1 MKNKRLCLSLVSL
14 GFLAASLA
22 ATAGGAPPGGEW
34 PVWGGD
40 AGGSRFSPLAQ
51 LSADNLAQLE
61 VAWEYRTGDAF
72 DSEAARF
79 KQMLTVT
86 PLMVEDTLFLCSA
99 RNRVIALDATSGE
112 QRWVHDP
119 VVAEEDGLTFAC
131 RGVAWW
137 RDPAV
142 DGQCAARVYMGTYDA
157 RLLALDAATG
167 EPCTDFGDRG
177 AVDLTAGLGE
187 LEVGEY
193 NVTAPPT
200 VVADAGL
207 LVVGARIAD
216 NRRRDAPSGVVR
228 AFDLRSGA
236 LRWAWNPVPPGHSMT
251 DAEGNYRRGT
261 PNAWGTFSHD
271 PDTGLVFIP
280 TGNPSPDS
288 WGGQR
293 EGLDHYGSSVVA
305 LHADSGELAWHFQTV
320 HNDLWDY
327 DVGAQ
332 PTLFTWP
339 GPDGPVPAVVA
350 ATKTGLLFFLD
361 RRSGEPLF
369 PVEERPVPAS
379 DVPGEQASPT
389 QPFPARPRPLSDSE
403 LTPDKAWGL
412 LYFDRRACARE
423 IATLRHEGLYTPPSL
438 QGSVQFPGMLGGVN
452 WGGVSIDPG
461 RGLMLV
467 NHSSMAVASQVF
479 PRDADNPSGSG
490 MDNGGEMRGT
500 PYRSS
505 LRPLLSPLGI
515 PCNPPP
521 WGRLTAIELA
531 SGEVAWDIPL
541 GTTAEIGPLPLPF
554 GLTLGAPNLG
564 GSLVTASGLTFIAAT
579 TDARLRAFA
588 TASGELLWESRLPA
602 AGHAT
607 PMTYLG
613 VDGRQYLVVAAGG
626 HVALPGPKGD
636 HIVAYALPGR

>member
-1 MKNKRLCLSLVSL
+1 MKMTSRTRVLAGLPLLVACLKSM
-14 GFLAASLA
+14 
-22 ATAGGAPPGGEW
+22 AGGPSVGADW
-34 PVWGGD
+34 PIWGGG
-40 AGGSRFSPLAQ
+40 AGGSRFSPLTQ
-51 LSADNLAQLE
+51 LQAGNLSQLE
-61 VAWEYRTGDAF
+61 VAWEYRTGDTF

-86 PLMVEDTLFLCSA
+86 PLKVEDTLYLCSA
-99 RNRVIALDATSGE
+99 RNRVIALNATTGE
-112 QRWVHDP
+112 ERWVHDP
-119 VVAEEDGLTFAC
+119 GVDEADGLTFAC

-137 RDPAV
+137 RDPQAR
-142 DGQCAARVYMGTYDA
+142 GPCASRIYLGTYDS

-167 EPCTDFGDRG
+167 KLCADFGRDG
-177 AVDLTAGLGE
+177 VVDLTAGLGA
-187 LEVGEY
+187 LETGEY

-200 VVADAGL
+200 VAAESGV
-207 LVVGARIAD
+207 LVLGARVAD
-216 NRRRDAPSGVVR
+216 NRKVDAPSGVVR

-236 LRWAWNPVPPGHSMT
+236 LRWAWNPVPPGQPMQ
-251 DAEGNYRRGT
+251 DAAGNYRRGT

-271 PDTGLVFIP
+271 PETGLVFVP

-288 WGGQR
+288 WGGER
-293 EGLDHYGSSVVA
+293 EGFDHFGSSVVA
-305 LHADSGELAWHFQTV
+305 LRAESGELVWHFQTV
-320 HNDLWDY
+320 HHDLWDY

-361 RRSGEPLF
+361 RRTGEPLF
-369 PVEERPVPAS
+369 PVEERPVPPS

-389 QPFPARPRPLSDSE
+389 QPFPQRPRPLSDSQ
-403 LTPDKAWGL
+403 LTADGAWGL
-412 LYFDRRACARE
+412 LYFDRQACAE
-423 IATLRHEGLYTPPSL
+423 DIEHLRAEGLYTPPSL

-452 WGGVSIDPG
+452 WGGVSVDPR

-467 NHSSMAVASQVF
+467 NHSSMAVVSQII
-479 PRDADNPSGSG
+479 PRDVDTPSGVG

-521 WGRLTAIELA
+521 WGRLTAVELA

-541 GTTAEIGPLPLPF
+541 GTTAETGPLPLPF

-564 GSLVTASGLTFIAAT
+564 GSLLTASGLTFIAAT

-588 TASGELLWESRLPA
+588 TESGELLWESRLPA

-613 VDGRQYLVVAAGG
+613 ADGRQYLVVAAGG

-636 HIVAYALPGR
+636 HIVAFALSDP